1 MNSRTAIDWTR
12 VRELS
17 PASDEIH
24 DAAAAELALL
34 HRRRMIPPAASLS
47 DIEWA
52 VLLELFVADGRGS
65 ILQTKSLTLA
75 AGVAP
80 TTVLRYLELLEGK
93 GLIHRAPCPTDGR
106 STLVAISRAGRRAV
120 ATVFSTEG
128 TPNDPATFVGNI

>member
-12 VRELS
+12 VHELPS
-17 PASDEIH
+17 GPALAPES
-24 DAAAAELALL
+24 AAAAELALL
-34 HRRRMIPPAASLS
+34 HRRRILPATAVLS

-52 VLLELFVADGRGS
+52 ILLELFVADGRGT

-93 GLIHRAPCPTDGR
+93 GLIHRAPCPSDGR
-106 STLVAISRAGRRAV
+106 STLVAITREGRRTVGA
-120 ATVFSTEG
+120 VFSES
-128 TPNDPATFVGNI
+128 NPAKDTA